1 MVASWSKMTAGA
13 LAIEAAVQ
21 AGSRKKEGKGKKSTC
36 QLFTLLLRFFSR
48 IPISQF
54 LLTSYWSP
62 ITARKFVK

>member
-21 AGSRKKEGKGKKSTC
+21 AGSRKEGKGKKSTC
-36 QLFTLLLRFFSR
+36 QLFTLLLRLFSR